1 MKIIY
6 NNKNNGL
13 KFYQRYIAVTLLN
26 ILSVIFLLLQNLLL

>member
-6 NNKNNGL
+6 NNKNNL